1 MRIND
6 RIYFYADEEKKLETQ
21 ELENH
26 NLEIYSLND
35 YPDLLEEFTN
45 KGKFAVWSSRDG
57 VDYRLFIEEGYK
69 KEVKELYSKD
79 INNIWLKFWDKCESI
94 ANKFRNIVLPLT
106 IVILLAIFAL
116 TYFLP
121 SPVDTILV
129 ISISVLFFVGVL
141 IYRKISNKQF
151 ADANKESVD
160 EIKKLLG
167 EKRFERLLEKQRSYM
182 DSYFKYEEEVEVIE
196 EAVEDTNSEA
206 TEDKVIDVELE
217 EDNTKVEESSKE

>member
-79 INNIWLKFWDKCESI
+79 INNIWLKFWDKCE
-94 ANKFRNIVLPLT
+94 
-106 IVILLAIFAL
+106 
-116 TYFLP
+116 
-121 SPVDTILV
+121 
-129 ISISVLFFVGVL
+129 
-141 IYRKISNKQF
+141 
-151 ADANKESVD
+151 
-160 EIKKLLG
+160 
-167 EKRFERLLEKQRSYM
+167 
-182 DSYFKYEEEVEVIE
+182 
-196 EAVEDTNSEA
+196 
-206 TEDKVIDVELE
+206 
-217 EDNTKVEESSKE
+217 

>member
-26 NLEIYSLND
+26 NLEIYNLND

-94 ANKFRNIVLPLT
+94 ATKFRNIVLPLT

-129 ISISVLFFVGVL
+129 ISISALFFVGVL

-182 DSYFKYEEEVEVIE
+182 DSYFKYEEEVEVVE
-196 EAVEDTNSEA
+196 EGLKDTISEA
-206 TEDKVIDVELE
+206 TEDNVIDVELE
-217 EDNTKVEESSKE
+217 EENTKVEESSEE